1 MECKNGGIE
10 YVFPYLRGR
19 QNELLCLRELLDAG
33 KLSSKVIPII
43 EPVKFSSTLFS
54 TLTKFIEMGHQVIVI
69 RNPEVGSFRK
79 ESGDMIKNIEKESDE
94 KKKEKIRK
102 TLEGYKEVWNNPQIQ
117 KAYLVDDDVISMVRE
132 KKLDAKDVVMINI
145 KKGNYRYYE
154 EYGEEIIGKYTVVPK
169 GGDFEDIIE
178 DDIIILEDSYRKAKR
193 NIDYIENPDELF
205 SRNHIVYKKRG
216 FVGFSD
222 FSMVGNDFD
231 ESGFAPLAIAIHI
244 MYFGNRDELK
254 IHHFVSESNE
264 SISDPARKFE
274 EAMNKLVN
282 WENFDIIPKTI
293 GLDNLI
299 ECYNIGKFP
308 GLGVIKKYSLMHHIQ
323 MMGEY
328 LEAR

>member
-1 MECKNGGIE
+1 M
-10 YVFPYLRGR
+10 YFPYLRGR

-102 TLEGYKEVWNNPQIQ
+102 TLEGYKEVWNNSQIQ

>member
-1 MECKNGGIE
+1 M
-10 YVFPYLRGR
+10 YFPYLRGR

-79 ESGDMIKNIEKESDE
+79 ESDEMIKNIEKESDE

-117 KAYLVDDDVISMVRE
+117 KAYLVDDNVISLIRE
-132 KKLDAKDVVMINI
+132 KKLDAKDIVMINI

-154 EYGEEIIGKYTVVPK
+154 EYGNEIIGKYTVVPK

-178 DDIIILEDSYRKAKR
+178 DDIVILEDNYRKAKR

-216 FVGFSD
+216 FSGFSD
-222 FSMVGNDFD
+222 FSMVGSDFD

-264 SISDPARKFE
+264 SISDPPRKFE

>member
-1 MECKNGGIE
+1 M
-10 YVFPYLRGR
+10 YFPYLRGR

-54 TLTKFIEMGHQVIVI
+54 TLTKFVEMGHQVIVI

-79 ESGDMIKNIEKESDE
+79 ESDEMIKNIEKESGE

-117 KAYLVDDDVISMVRE
+117 KAYLVDDNVISLIRE
-132 KKLDAKDVVMINI
+132 KKLDAKDIVMINI

-154 EYGEEIIGKYTVVPK
+154 EYGNEIIGKYTVVPK

-178 DDIIILEDSYRKAKR
+178 DDIVILEDNYRKAKR

-216 FVGFSD
+216 FSGFSD
-222 FSMVGNDFD
+222 FSMVGSDFD

-264 SISDPARKFE
+264 SISDPPRKFE

-328 LEAR
+328 LEAK

>member
-1 MECKNGGIE
+1 M
-10 YVFPYLRGR
+10 YFPYLRGR

-33 KLSSKVIPII
+33 KLSSKIIPII

-117 KAYLVDDDVISMVRE
+117 KAYLVDDNVISLIRE
-132 KKLDAKDVVMINI
+132 KKLDAKDIVMINI

-154 EYGEEIIGKYTVVPK
+154 EYGNEIIGKYTVVPK

-178 DDIIILEDSYRKAKR
+178 DDIVILEDNYRKAKR

>member
-1 MECKNGGIE
+1 M
-10 YVFPYLRGR
+10 YFPYLRGR

-79 ESGDMIKNIEKESDE
+79 ESDEMIKNIEKESDE

-117 KAYLVDDDVISMVRE
+117 KAYLVDDNVISLIRE
-132 KKLDAKDVVMINI
+132 KKLDVKDIVMINI

-154 EYGEEIIGKYTVVPK
+154 EYGNEIIGKYTVVPK

-178 DDIIILEDSYRKAKR
+178 DDIVILEDNYRKAKR

-216 FVGFSD
+216 FSGFSD
-222 FSMVGNDFD
+222 FSMVGSDFD

-264 SISDPARKFE
+264 SISDPPRKFE

-328 LEAR
+328 LEAK

>member
-1 MECKNGGIE
+1 M
-10 YVFPYLRGR
+10 YFPYLRGR

-33 KLSSKVIPII
+33 KLSSKIIPII

-102 TLEGYKEVWNNPQIQ
+102 TLEGYKEVWNNSQIQ

-282 WENFDIIPKTI
+282 WENFDIILKTI

>member
-1 MECKNGGIE
+1 M
-10 YVFPYLRGR
+10 YFPYLRGR

-33 KLSSKVIPII
+33 KLSSKKIPII

-102 TLEGYKEVWNNPQIQ
+102 TLEGYKEVWNNSQIQ

>member
-1 MECKNGGIE
+1 M
-10 YVFPYLRGR
+10 YFPYLRGR

-33 KLSSKVIPII
+33 KLSSKIIPII

-205 SRNHIVYKKRG
+205 SRNRIVYKKRG

>member
-1 MECKNGGIE
+1 M
-10 YVFPYLRGR
+10 YFPYLRGR

-33 KLSSKVIPII
+33 KLSSKIIPII

-102 TLEGYKEVWNNPQIQ
+102 TLEGYKEVWNNSQIQ

-299 ECYNIGKFP
+299 ECYNICLLYTSP
-308 GLGVIKKYSLMHHIQ
+308 SP
-323 MMGEY
+323 
-328 LEAR
+328 RDTR

>member
-1 MECKNGGIE
+1 M
-10 YVFPYLRGR
+10 YFPYLRGR

-282 WENFDIIPKTI
+282 WEDFDIIPKTV

>member
-1 MECKNGGIE
+1 M
-10 YVFPYLRGR
+10 YFPYLRGR

-33 KLSSKVIPII
+33 KLSSKIIPIS

>member
-1 MECKNGGIE
+1 M
-10 YVFPYLRGR
+10 YFPYLRGR

-132 KKLDAKDVVMINI
+132 KKLDAKDIVMINI

>member
-1 MECKNGGIE
+1 M
-10 YVFPYLRGR
+10 YFPYLRGR

-79 ESGDMIKNIEKESDE
+79 ESDEMIKNIEKESDE

-117 KAYLVDDDVISMVRE
+117 KAYLVDDNVISLIRE
-132 KKLDAKDVVMINI
+132 KKLDAKDIVMINI

-154 EYGEEIIGKYTVVPK
+154 EYGNEIIGKYTVVPK

-178 DDIIILEDSYRKAKR
+178 DDIVILEDNYRKAKR

-216 FVGFSD
+216 FSGFSD
-222 FSMVGNDFD
+222 FSMVGSDFD

-264 SISDPARKFE
+264 SISDPPRKFE

-328 LEAR
+328 IEAK

>member
-1 MECKNGGIE
+1 M
-10 YVFPYLRGR
+10 YFPYLRGR

-33 KLSSKVIPII
+33 KLSSKIIPII

-102 TLEGYKEVWNNPQIQ
+102 TLEGYKEVWNNSQIQ

-132 KKLDAKDVVMINI
+132 KKLDAKDVVIINI

>member
-1 MECKNGGIE
+1 M
-10 YVFPYLRGR
+10 YFPYLRGR

>member
-1 MECKNGGIE
+1 M
-10 YVFPYLRGR
+10 YFPYLRGR

-33 KLSSKVIPII
+33 KFSSKVIPII

-54 TLTKFIEMGHQVIVI
+54 TLIKFIEMGHQVIVI

-132 KKLDAKDVVMINI
+132 KKIDAKDVVMINI

-282 WENFDIIPKTI
+282 WENVDIIPKTI